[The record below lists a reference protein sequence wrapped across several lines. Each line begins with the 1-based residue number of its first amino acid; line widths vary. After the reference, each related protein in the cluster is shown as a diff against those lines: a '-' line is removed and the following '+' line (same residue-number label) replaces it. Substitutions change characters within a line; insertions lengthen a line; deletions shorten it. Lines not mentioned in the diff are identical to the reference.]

1 VREARRGTQ
10 GAGEDEAAQL
20 KAAAAALKRL
30 CRMRTSV
37 AWKDWR
43 ASVEAEHAA
52 TLQVGTGGRALLAGC
67 GSVTMS
73 APPAAA

>member
-1 VREARRGTQ
+1 VPEACRGTQ
-10 GAGEDEAAQL
+10 GAGEHEAAQL

-43 ASVEAEHAA
+43 ASVEAEHAT
-52 TLQVGTGGRALLAGC
+52 TLQVQ
-67 GSVTMS
+67 
-73 APPAAA
+73 